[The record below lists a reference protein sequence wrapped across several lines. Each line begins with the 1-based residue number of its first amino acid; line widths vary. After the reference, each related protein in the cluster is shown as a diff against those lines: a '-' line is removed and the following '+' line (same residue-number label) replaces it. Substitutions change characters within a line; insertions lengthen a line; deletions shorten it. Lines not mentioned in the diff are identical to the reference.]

1 MDCTRCKAKGCRQLA
16 PCSDDSVN
24 YIDNYKKSEL
34 AASVKT
40 ASKLI
45 DNGRAGKLNRL
56 EEIVEYATLLG
67 YTHLGVAYCYG
78 MEKEAEKLRN
88 YLVSHGFKLTTVSC
102 TVDGLSESQ
111 IDMEKN
117 ADIVSCNPLGQAHAM
132 NKAKVDFVIIMGL
145 CLGHDVI
152 LQKNLQK
159 DFTVFVVKDRVLG
172 NNPVLALNDEVSAGN
187 FLEQLPKDF
196 KIIKIDEFK
205 KKLLDPGYIRSAYL
219 LDLRPLSEFKKNRID
234 GSQQCL
240 LKNLPGQYKELFP
253 DKSKEVI
260 VYCNGGLQS
269 LYAVMFLTMKGY
281 KEVKSLSGGYSR
293 FSEELVE
300 RAY

>member
-1 MDCTRCKAKGCRQLA
+1 MDCTRCKAKGCRHLT
-16 PCSDDSVN
+16 PCTDDSLN
-24 YIDNYKKSEL
+24 YINDYEKSEL
-34 AASVKT
+34 AGIVKT

-45 DNGRAGKLNRL
+45 DNGRAGSLNRL
-56 EEIVEYATLLG
+56 EEIVEYSTRLG
-67 YTHLGVAYCYG
+67 YTHIGVAYCYG

-88 YLVSHGFKLTTVSC
+88 NLGSYGFKLSMVSC

-111 IDMEKN
+111 IDLEKN
-117 ADIVSCNPLGQAHAM
+117 ADIVSCNPLGQAHAL
-132 NKAKVDFVIIMGL
+132 NRAKVDFVIIMGL

-152 LQKNLQK
+152 LQKNLQR
-159 DFTVFVVKDRVLG
+159 DFTVFIVKDRVLE
-172 NNPVLALNDEVSAGN
+172 NNPVLTLNDEVSAGI

-205 KKLLDPGYIRSAYL
+205 KKLLDPSYLRSAYL
-219 LDLRPLSEFKKNRID
+219 LDLRPPSEFKKNKID

-253 DKSKEVI
+253 DKNKEVI

-293 FSEELVE
+293 YLKEL
-300 RAY
+300 A